1 MQVYLNLVTGRKCVV
16 SDITQLPGNAYNRG
30 LTSDYVEIPVLQTE
44 YWRLVA
50 QLVDC
55 INCNDFSGRYRNTYR
70 AIQYLQTQLKP
81 SEKITSLYSKCY
93 KDDYETA

>member
-30 LTSDYVEIPVLQTE
+30 LTSDYTEIPVLQTE

-70 AIQYLQTQLKP
+70 AIQYLQTQLKS
-81 SEKITSLYSKCY
+81 SEKNTSLYSKCY
-93 KDDYETA
+93 KGQP